1 MININNYISEK
12 LHISKDL
19 VKPRIWTAFEKTGFG
34 KYVPKIFD
42 TPQEALQFIIDN
54 NVSIKAIYG
63 FKNKGDA
70 EKLTDI
76 TYKMVRSQI
85 DKETAEKMKQELDYV
100 MIKGD
105 DVEQIIAGKANI
117 EDFLTEKLHI
127 DKNFDSSISTD
138 DANELAYD
146 AALNVVRKFC
156 ETELKNYEVT
166 IKNKGV
172 NQGIKVKIEGFNW
185 FDKIEKNKI
194 MQKVEKLCRDN
205 KDCCEDCVMNTIGF
219 TVNPIFILDK
229 KYFNDLKDK

>member
-1 MININNYISEK
+1 M
-12 LHISKDL
+12 
-19 VKPRIWTAFEKTGFG
+19 KPRIWTAFVKTGIG
-34 KYVPKIFD
+34 KYVPEIFD
-42 TPQEALQFIIDN
+42 TPKEALQFIIDN

-63 FKNKGDA
+63 FRKKEDA
-70 EKLTDI
+70 DKLTAI

-85 DKETAEKMKQELDYV
+85 DKETAEKMKKDLDYV

-127 DKNFDSSISTD
+127 DKNFDSSISID

-156 ETELKNYEVT
+156 ETELKDYEVT
-166 IKNKGV
+166 LNPKGV
-172 NQGIKVKIEGFNW
+172 SKGIKVKIDGWKWFEK
-185 FDKIEKNKI
+185 FDKNRI

-229 KYFNDLKDK
+229 KYFNDLKG

>member
-1 MININNYISEK
+1 M
-12 LHISKDL
+12 
-19 VKPRIWTAFEKTGFG
+19 KPRIWTVFVKTGIG
-34 KYVPKIFD
+34 KYVQEIFD

-63 FKNKGDA
+63 FRKKEDA
-70 EKLTDI
+70 DKLKAI

-85 DKETAEKMKQELDYV
+85 DKETAEKMKKELDYI
-100 MIKGD
+100 MINGY
-105 DVEQIIAGKANI
+105 DVDKIIAGKANI

-127 DKNFDSSISTD
+127 DKNFDSSISID

-156 ETELKNYEVT
+156 ETELKDYEVT
-166 IKNKGV
+166 LNPKGV
-172 NQGIKVKIEGFNW
+172 SKGIKVKIDGWKWFEK
-185 FDKIEKNKI
+185 FDKNRI

>member
-1 MININNYISEK
+1 M
-12 LHISKDL
+12 
-19 VKPRIWTAFEKTGFG
+19 KPRIWTAFVKTGIG
-34 KYVPKIFD
+34 KYVPEIFD

-63 FKNKGDA
+63 FRKKEDA
-70 EKLTDI
+70 DKLTAI

-85 DKETAEKMKQELDYV
+85 DKETAEKMKKDLDYV

-127 DKNFDSSISTD
+127 DKNFDSSISID

-156 ETELKNYEVT
+156 ETELKDYEVT
-166 IKNKGV
+166 LNPKGV
-172 NQGIKVKIEGFNW
+172 SKGIKVKIDGWKWFEK
-185 FDKIEKNKI
+185 FDKNRI

-229 KYFNDLKDK
+229 KYFNDLKG